1 LKPVKQGTAVAHRS
15 LVHQAVDCIQRQL
28 DDDEMSLDLLA
39 ERAGVSPFHFHRV
52 FASVVGE
59 APAGYMRRL
68 RLERA
73 AIRLKYT
80 QRSVTEIAFDAGY
93 ETHESFTRAFKARF
107 GHAPRR
113 FRAEEACSDRAPE
126 DPIRIVRL
134 PPRRIACLRH
144 IGPYE
149 EVGQAFNRVLEWA
162 GPRGLLEDP
171 RIVAVYWDHQAIT
184 PPARTR
190 CDVGFFVDESV
201 EVRRPDHEGIEV
213 RELPG
218 GDHAVMS
225 CEGSTLERRRQYDHL
240 YGQWLPERGRR
251 PDDSPPYE
259 EYIPPGGDLSRLDE
273 ITNVHVRLAPGR
285 AS

>member
-1 LKPVKQGTAVAHRS
+1 
-15 LVHQAVDCIQRQL
+15 VHQAVDRIQRRL
-28 DDDEMSLDLLA
+28 DDDEMSLGLLA

-52 FASVVGE
+52 FSSVVGE

-80 QRSVTEIAFDAGY
+80 RRSVTEIAFDAGY

-113 FRAEEACSDRAPE
+113 FRAEEACSDVAPE
-126 DPIRIVRL
+126 DPIRIVDL
-134 PPRRIACLRH
+134 QPRRIACLRY
-144 IGPYE
+144 IGPYQ
-149 EVGQAFNRVLEWA
+149 EVGGAFNAVLEWA
-162 GPRGLLEDP
+162 GRLGLLENP

-184 PPARTR
+184 PPERTR
-190 CDVGFFVDESV
+190 CDVGFFVENA
-201 EVRRPDHEGIEV
+201 EVRGPDRDGIEV

-218 GDHAVMS
+218 GEHAVMT
-225 CEGSTLERRRQYDHL
+225 CEGSTLERRRRYDFL

-251 PDDSPPYE
+251 PDENPPYE
-259 EYIPPGGDLSRLDE
+259 EYVPPGGDLSRLDE
-273 ITNVHVRLAPGR
+273 VTNVHVRLEPGR
-285 AS
+285 AF